1 MAVENPLYMVGF
13 IGTSPING
21 PFSMAMFDY
30 RRVIRLFFPQIPN
43 VSTWQ
48 FLFHNLVIVM
58 SLSNNVLSILYKP
71 YDVLVGQ

>member
-30 RRVIRLFFPQIPN
+30 RRVIRLF
-43 VSTWQ
+43 
-48 FLFHNLVIVM
+48 HNLVIVM